1 MTAIVI
7 VAFAAHI
14 VAWIVLPASK
24 SKQSASVAASAPLP
38 QAARSVQMSGA

>member
-24 SKQSASVAASAPLP
+24 NKQAVGISASAPIA
-38 QAARSVQMSGA
+38 QGSRSVQMSGA

>member
-14 VAWIVLPASK
+14 AAWIVLPASK
-24 SKQSASVAASAPLP
+24 GKQTATTVPSSALP

>member
-24 SKQSASVAASAPLP
+24 GKQTTAAAASSPLP
-38 QAARSVQMSGA
+38 QASRSVQMSGA